1 MTQQPKNVQ
10 TGKKKEKDVV
20 RWLEGHGWEILYEGG
35 RGPADIK
42 ARRGSTNWF
51 IQVKYTRSRE
61 ISSSRFDKERKD
73 LIKLA
78 EKYYATPVLCYVIQ
92 KSVWFDSAKTDE
104 NLKRGFL

>member
-20 RWLEGHGWEILYEGG
+20 RWLEGKGWEILYEGG

-42 ARRGSTNWF
+42 ARRGSTKWF

-61 ISSSRFDKERKD
+61 MSSNTFDKERKN

-78 EKYYATPVLCYVIQ
+78 EEHHATPVLCFVVQ
-92 KSVWFDSAKTDE
+92 NSVWFVSAKTNK